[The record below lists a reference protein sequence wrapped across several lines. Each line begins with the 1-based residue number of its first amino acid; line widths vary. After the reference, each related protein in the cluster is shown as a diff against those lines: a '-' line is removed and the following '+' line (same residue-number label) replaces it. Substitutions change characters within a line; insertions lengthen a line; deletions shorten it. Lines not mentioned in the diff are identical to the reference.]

1 MSTWRS
7 MAIKMFAVIRILIG
21 CLFVVSGFEKLIGP
35 YQNFLYVV
43 QSYEFLP
50 TLMED
55 AVARVLP
62 WIELFLG
69 VFLITGLWLKWT
81 LRSTLILFLMFILI
95 VGQALLRGLPIDECG
110 CFGSLISLPLAAV
123 LILDS
128 TLFLITGLLI
138 KQEKHT
144 VFFSFDQH
152 FSR

>member
-1 MSTWRS
+1 
-7 MAIKMFAVIRILIG
+7 
-21 CLFVVSGFEKLIGP
+21 
-35 YQNFLYVV
+35 
-43 QSYEFLP
+43 
-50 TLMED
+50 MED

-110 CFGSLISLPLAAV
+110 CFGGLISLPLVAV
-123 LILDS
+123 LIFDS
-128 TLFLITGLLI
+128 TLFLMTGLLI
-138 KQEKHT
+138 KQERHASY
-144 VFFSFDQH
+144 FSLDQH